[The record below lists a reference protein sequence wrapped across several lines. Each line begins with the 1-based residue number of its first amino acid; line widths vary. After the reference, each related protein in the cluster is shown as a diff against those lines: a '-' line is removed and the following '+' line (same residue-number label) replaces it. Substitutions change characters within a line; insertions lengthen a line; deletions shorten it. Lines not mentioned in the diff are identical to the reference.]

1 MATDTK
7 KTPAARRML
16 GLVAAV
22 LAVELVVLAFLLWPT
37 RRAPSATAVDQ
48 PAVADIAVRR
58 SYPDN
63 VGSAAPDP
71 NGASGQPA
79 GDETPVAAADGAG
92 STLCG
97 GKVCK
102 EDQFCCGPPACGYC
116 ASKMAGPA
124 CPTKCP

>member
-1 MATDTK
+1 MTKDTK
-7 KTPAARRML
+7 ETPAGRGIV
-16 GLVAAV
+16 GLAAAV
-22 LAVELVVLAFLLWPT
+22 LAVVVVLAFYLWPT
-37 RRAPSATAVDQ
+37 RRAPSAPVVDQ
-48 PAVADIAVRR
+48 PAVADVEARR

-63 VGSAAPDP
+63 LASAMLVPDGP
-71 NGASGQPA
+71 SSQPA
-79 GDETPVAAADGAG
+79 GTDVPVAAADGAG
-92 STLCG
+92 PTLCG

>member
-1 MATDTK
+1 MTQDVTK
-7 KTPAARRML
+7 APAGRRTV
-16 GLVAAV
+16 GVIAAI

-37 RRAPSATAVDQ
+37 RRPSATVVDQ
-48 PAVADIAVRR
+48 PAVTDALRR
-58 SYPDN
+58 SYPAN
-63 VGSAAPDP
+63 VGSPAPDP
-71 NGASGQPA
+71 NGASSQPA
-79 GDETPVAAADGAG
+79 GGDTPVAAADGAG
-92 STLCG
+92 PTLCG

>member
-1 MATDTK
+1 MTK
-7 KTPAARRML
+7 EVKGSPAGRGMI
-16 GLVAAV
+16 GLAAAV
-22 LAVELVVLAFLLWPT
+22 LAAVVVLAFYLWPT
-37 RRAPSATAVDQ
+37 RRAPSAPVVDQ
-48 PAVADIAVRR
+48 PAVADVEARR

-63 VGSAAPDP
+63 VASAMAALPDP
-71 NGASGQPA
+71 PSSLPA
-79 GDETPVAAADGAG
+79 GSDVPVAAADGAG